1 MLFVCDG
8 KGPPNNRCAL
18 RVAPALPCD
27 IAAPFQILPSSRGHR
42 DPLSR
47 NVTYALARY
56 VMVLLKHKD
65 LVDPSSCP
73 LHSYENI
80 KRENASCSAKASS
93 ATVDKELPRRQVRAK
108 RLPHTVTRVLN
119 LWPVRLGA

>member
-1 MLFVCDG
+1 
-8 KGPPNNRCAL
+8 
-18 RVAPALPCD
+18 
-27 IAAPFQILPSSRGHR
+27 
-42 DPLSR
+42 
-47 NVTYALARY
+47 
-56 VMVLLKHKD
+56 MVPLKHKD

-108 RLPHTVTRVLN
+108 RLPFTVTRVLN
-119 LWPVRLGA
+119 LWPVRLVLEVISVSRWEENWCEQTSPLQPIANFLKTLSLTGVLYSPVMINNLNQPKKNPS